1 MIVIKSMIDDVVG
14 IQVFTGVSFI
24 QCISLYFHKYL
35 FLVVVVVV
43 VVVVEKRLNLI
54 VYLFLQVFFN
64 FVICVYV

>member
-14 IQVFTGVSFI
+14 IQGFTGVSFI
-24 QCISLYFHKYL
+24 QFISLYFHKYL
-35 FLVVVVVV
+35 FLVVVVV